1 MSALQVT
8 QARVFRS
15 EWIKFRSL
23 RSTVLTLASAV
34 VAVIGIGL
42 VVSAVIGDGAD
53 LGGPDGGPDST
64 GASLA
69 GVQLGQLLVGS
80 LGVLVISGEYA
91 TGMIRSSLAAV
102 PARLPVL
109 WGKAVV
115 FAAVT
120 LAVMLPASFVVFLA
134 GQALLGDAGVSLS
147 DPGVLR
153 AVIGAAVYLTGVGL
167 FGMAVGA
174 LMRNTAAAIT
184 TVVGVMFVSQGIV
197 NLLLPDSWEKYILP
211 YMPSTAGESF
221 MTVAPGSDVLS
232 PWAGLA
238 VFAGYL
244 VVLLGAAAYALRH
257 RDA

>member
-1 MSALQVT
+1 VTTLQVT
-8 QARVFRS
+8 QARVIHS

-23 RSTVLTLASAV
+23 RSTVITLAGAV
-34 VAVIGIGL
+34 AATIGIGL
-42 VVSAVIGDGAD
+42 VVSAVVGNGGEI
-53 LGGPDGGPDST
+53 GPDGGPDAT

-69 GVQLGQLLVGS
+69 GVQLGQLVVGS
-80 LGVLVISGEYA
+80 LGVLLISGEYS

-115 FAAVT
+115 FAAAT
-120 LAVMLPASFVVFLA
+120 LAVMLPATFVAFLA
-134 GQALLGDAGVSLS
+134 GQALIGDAGVSLS

-174 LMRNTAAAIT
+174 LLRNTAAAIT
-184 TVVGVMFVSQGIV
+184 TVVGVLFVSQGIV

-211 YMPSTAGESF
+211 YLPSTAGESF

-232 PWAGLA
+232 PWTGLA

-244 VVLLGAAAYALRH
+244 AVLLGAAAYVLRR